1 MEQFLASEWKKYT
14 KIYVSE
20 IEVAKSNLLEVN
32 EFKSSFLS
40 ILLILDRSWTN
51 TIDVRFLVMF
61 WEET

>member
-51 TIDVRFLVMF
+51 TIDVRFFVMF

>member
-20 IEVAKSNLLEVN
+20 IEVAKSNLLEVS

-51 TIDVRFLVMF
+51 TIDVRFFVMF